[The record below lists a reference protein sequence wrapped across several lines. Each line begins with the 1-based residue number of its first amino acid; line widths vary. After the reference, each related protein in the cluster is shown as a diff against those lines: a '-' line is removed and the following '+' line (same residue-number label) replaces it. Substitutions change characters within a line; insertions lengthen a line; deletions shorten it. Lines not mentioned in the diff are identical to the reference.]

1 MKESFFDAVD
11 TNANFLCPTPTH
23 FVAFLAF
30 HTHSLTMT
38 MTITLLLTMSTCTMK
53 TLVSTLRRHFATLT
67 LRLSHTTP
75 RCRVA
80 TNPLCYCACTPLLYY
95 ATAPFSLFSTVFLR
109 LLHHIAARL
118 RLSNVLSAF
127 VLIQNIKPNC
137 KKTKHKKTPNKQ
149 TNKQTKPFLA
159 TPPSTLKEPARPQ
172 LPLSPSLQLLLL
184 LILLLLLQ
192 TRLRQIR
199 IRIFYSQIE
208 KPENRKPED
217 DKSGSPIRIFV
228 LRGVGRCYR
237 LIPFLGGQNDFLL
250 IFLHK

>member
-1 MKESFFDAVD
+1 MKESFCDAVD

-38 MTITLLLTMSTCTMK
+38 MTIMLLLTMSTCTMK

-137 KKTKHKKTPNKQ
+137 KKTNIKKPQTNKQ
-149 TNKQTKPFLA
+149 TNKQN
-159 TPPSTLKEPARPQ
+159 
-172 LPLSPSLQLLLL
+172 LSSQLLRRPRKNPLVPNYL
-184 LILLLLLQ
+184 SR
-192 TRLRQIR
+192 RLSNFSSSLSSSSSCKRASVKSESGFSTHKSR
-199 IRIFYSQIE
+199 
-208 KPENRKPED
+208 NRKIGNRKMTNPAHQ
-217 DKSGSPIRIFV
+217 SASSSSAALVVVIG
-228 LRGVGRCYR
+228 
-237 LIPFLGGQNDFLL
+237 
-250 IFLHK
+250 